1 MLNDVLPVEESENH
15 TGVKYSHEFY
25 QADGSVTSKDVIL
38 DEEDNIYKSIRHM
51 HIAECSDRLVEK
63 FNEFLTENKVGG
75 ANTDAGPKSSAKSL
89 KDMKEMLTNLPQFQD
104 LKAKYSAHLS
114 IAQECMSFFERHK
127 LNSVGNLEQ
136 VKKNHMGL
144 D

>member
-1 MLNDVLPVEESENH
+1 MINDLLPVEETENH
-15 TGVKYSHEFY
+15 RGVKYSYEFM
-25 QADGSVTSKDVIL
+25 QADGSMDSKDVVL
-38 DEEDNIYKSIRHM
+38 DEEDNVYKSIRHM
-51 HIAECSDRLVEK
+51 HIAECSDYLIEK
-63 FNEFLTENKVGG
+63 FNEFLLENK
-75 ANTDAGPKSSAKSL
+75 AATNTGDRNAAPKNSAKSL

-136 VKKNHMGL
+136 VR
-144 D
+144 